1 MNNASSKLINSAS
14 LLIAGKFFQRSVG
27 LISIV
32 ILARVL
38 TPQDFAIA
46 AIISMVIYFF
56 DVLSD
61 LGNEQ
66 YIIQKKEVSDKD
78 LDAAWTINILIK
90 SCLTLLLVLCIPFI
104 NSFYSEMQLT
114 GALLVATC
122 VLPIRALRNS
132 GILRF
137 QRELVYKQLFFLTI
151 FQRLGSFCAV
161 MLMIWIY
168 PSFWALIIGDI
179 TSALIFTFGSYIV
192 HTFRPSF
199 SLKNIK
205 QQWLFSR
212 WILAKNIIG
221 YTRSQIDTFIVS
233 SLFNARDLGRY
244 YLSRDIV
251 MLPSQNLLTPA
262 IQPLLATFSAKHHS
276 GNSLGRQLEFSL
288 LVTTMLTI
296 PIVFYIWYFPAPLI
310 DTILGEQWSDS
321 YILLSRLSLL
331 VLYIPF
337 IVLFEQIMIAK
348 GWVAKLLVFD
358 IASLILICS
367 GLLVLGDTVLSEFA
381 MHRGLLG
388 IGATCVLI
396 LFIRVQMNF
405 SLFAWG
411 IWCLICAAVSYLS
424 VLGVQYINRVSDS
437 SGVVILLISGG
448 VFTSLYAAAMALIVR
463 MLAPRNE
470 NCLFLKRLM
479 TKYIAQIREKLG

>member
-1 MNNASSKLINSAS
+1 MNNASNKLINSAS
-14 LLIAGKFFQRSVG
+14 LLIAGKLFQRSVG

-38 TPQDFAIA
+38 IPQDFAIA

-66 YIIQKKEVSDKD
+66 YIIQKKEVSDGD

-90 SCLTLLLVLCIPFI
+90 GCLTLLLVLCIPFI

-132 GILRF
+132 GILLF
-137 QRELVYKQLFFLTI
+137 HRELAYKQLFFLTI

-179 TSALIFTFGSYIV
+179 TSALIFTFGSYVV

-212 WILAKNIIG
+212 WLLAKNIIG

-251 MLPSQNLLTPA
+251 MLPSQNFLTPA

-276 GNSLGRQLEFSL
+276 GKTLNGQIELSLMA
-288 LVTTMLTI
+288 TTMLTL
-296 PIVFYIWYFPAPLI
+296 PIVFYIWHFPAPLI
-310 DTILGEQWSDS
+310 DTVLGEQWSDS
-321 YILLSRLSLL
+321 YLLLSRLSLL

-348 GWVAKLLVFD
+348 GWISKLLMFD
-358 IASLILICS
+358 IASLILIFF
-367 GLLVLGDTVLSEFA
+367 GLFTLGDTDLPEFA
-381 MHRGLLG
+381 KLRGLLG
-388 IGATCVLI
+388 ISATCVLI
-396 LFIRVQMNF
+396 FFIRLRIYF

-411 IWCLICAAVSYLS
+411 IWCLICTSVALLSALGAQYVSR
-424 VLGVQYINRVSDS
+424 IIDS
-437 SGVVILLISGG
+437 SGLAMLLLSGG
-448 VFTSLYAAAMALIVR
+448 VFTLLYISAMALIVQN
-463 MLAPRNE
+463 LAPRSE
-470 NCLFLKRLM
+470 RCLFFKRLM